1 MIFCWHKWSKWTTVE
16 NRGYGMLTRKQ
27 KDAHAKRQRKVRARK
42 KQQFEE
48 MKRKLAVYEDFRNWE
63 YKKIDGRMVGV
74 FLVEKPKTKKASD
87 G

>member
-1 MIFCWHKWSKWTTVE
+1 MSDT
-16 NRGYGMLTRKQ
+16 TRKQ

-63 YKKIDGRMVGV
+63 YKEIGGSVV
-74 FLVEKPKTKKASD
+74 SIFLAEKPKTKEASD